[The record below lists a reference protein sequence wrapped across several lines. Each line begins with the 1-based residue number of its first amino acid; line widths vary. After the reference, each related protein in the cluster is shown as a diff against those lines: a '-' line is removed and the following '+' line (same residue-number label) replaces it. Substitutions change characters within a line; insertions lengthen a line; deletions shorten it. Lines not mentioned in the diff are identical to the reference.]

1 MKLVRYGEAGKEK
14 PGILDAQG
22 AIRDLSGVVKDIE
35 SAAVSPEGLAKLR
48 GVKVDGLPKVS
59 GNPRLGPP
67 IANVPKL
74 ICIGLNYADHAK
86 ESNLPIPAE
95 PVVFMKAISAITG
108 PNDDVKLPKGSKKGD
123 WEVELAFVI
132 GKKAQSVTEADALNH
147 VAGYM
152 ICNDVSEREWQLEHG
167 SQWSK
172 GKSFDTFA
180 PLGPWFVTADEIKDP
195 QNLSMWLDVN
205 GQRKQTG
212 NTNTMIFGVKEAGF
226 LPVLHVHA
234 DARRRDQHRHSS
246 RCRHGHQARAPVPQV
261 RRRDAPGNRRPGRA
275 EAESARRLT
284 PPGIGEKRR
293 TAVRLFCR
301 PIRAMMPRKEFGK
314 HFLMMRFAALL
325 ALGAFVA
332 GSAMPVEQELG
343 PDEVGISASAQIT
356 YSLDAKPKPERLDFD
371 FRVDDSHAWIN
382 DDGDFQVSGWIK
394 HTGLRC
400 ATYSMGVRF
409 GVGAPGCLNVE
420 WITEPLFVTSDTT
433 MQ

>member
-22 AIRDLSGVVKDIE
+22 GIRDLSGVVKDIDG
-35 SAAVSPEGLAKLR
+35 SVVSPEGLAKLR
-48 GVKVDGLPKVS
+48 GVNVDSLPKVG
-59 GNPRLGPP
+59 GNPRLGSP

-108 PNDDVKLPKGSKKGD
+108 PNDDVKLPRGSKKGD

-132 GKKAQSVTEADALNH
+132 GRKAQSVSEADALNY

-195 QNLSMWLDVN
+195 QSLAMWLDVN

-212 NTNTMIFGVKEAGF
+212 NTNTMIFGVKK
-226 LPVLHVHA
+226 LVSYL
-234 DARRRDQHRHSS
+234 SYM
-246 RCRHGHQARAPVPQV
+246 CTLT
-261 RRRDAPGNRRPGRA
+261 PGDVVSTG
-275 EAESARRLT
+275 T
-284 PPGIGEKRR
+284 PPGVGMGIKPTAQFLKAGDEMRLGIDGLGEQKQK
-293 TAVRLFCR
+293 VH
-301 PIRAMMPRKEFGK
+301 G
-314 HFLMMRFAALL
+314 
-325 ALGAFVA
+325 G
-332 GSAMPVEQELG
+332 
-343 PDEVGISASAQIT
+343 
-356 YSLDAKPKPERLDFD
+356 
-371 FRVDDSHAWIN
+371 
-382 DDGDFQVSGWIK
+382 
-394 HTGLRC
+394 
-400 ATYSMGVRF
+400 
-409 GVGAPGCLNVE
+409 
-420 WITEPLFVTSDTT
+420 
-433 MQ
+433 